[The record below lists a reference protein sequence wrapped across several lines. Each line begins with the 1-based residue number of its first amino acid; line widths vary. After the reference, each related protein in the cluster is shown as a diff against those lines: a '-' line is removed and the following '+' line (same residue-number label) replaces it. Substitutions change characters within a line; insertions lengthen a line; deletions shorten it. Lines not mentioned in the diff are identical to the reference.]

1 MAEEDSAMEQWVRRV
16 NGPPGTERRKHK
28 RFRVQNGS
36 FAALCPQFSILG
48 QIIDISTGGLSFR
61 YVASEGRSKE
71 SSQLRILLTDGSFCF
86 DKIPFEAVWDTPM
99 PREFSFGAITL
110 RQCGVQF
117 GELTHGQKLD
127 LQYFM
132 GRCSLGEGGVTCA
145 DYVREEAPGR

>member
-1 MAEEDSAMEQWVRRV
+1 MEQWVMPAK
-16 NGPPGTERRKHK
+16 GSPGAERRKYR

-36 FAALCPQFSILG
+36 FAALCPQFNILG
-48 QIIDISTGGLSFR
+48 QIMDVSTGGLSFR
-61 YVASEGRSKE
+61 YVASEERSKE
-71 SSQLRILLTDGSFCF
+71 SSQLSILLTDGSFCF

-110 RQCGVQF
+110 RQCGVHF

-132 GRCSLGEGGVTCA
+132 GRCSLGEGCIICS
-145 DYVREEAPGR
+145 DYVSNEVRRC